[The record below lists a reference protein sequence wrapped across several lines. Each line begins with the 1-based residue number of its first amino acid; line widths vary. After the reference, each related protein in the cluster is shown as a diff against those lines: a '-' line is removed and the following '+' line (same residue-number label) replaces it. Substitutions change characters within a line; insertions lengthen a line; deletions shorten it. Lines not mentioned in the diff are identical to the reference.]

1 MQAAIL
7 TFIAI
12 PVFTLSLFAPTIIND
27 LGYKAST
34 AQLMSAPPFAVGA
47 IFVIIVGIVSDNRKL
62 RGPIII
68 GCVLVGIAGY
78 VVLYAAPPNK
88 PGLSYAGIIIAS
100 IGIFP
105 ALPVTL
111 VWGGGSAGGDI
122 KRGVSIAMT
131 LGLAN
136 LGGVCSSFIYR
147 AKDAPRYHI
156 GHGTVIGS
164 LLLAVIVTCVAMF
177 TYSQLNKQKE
187 IKCREEGIDETQA
200 GLFRDMGDASPLF
213 RYTI

>member
-1 MQAAIL
+1 
-7 TFIAI
+7 
-12 PVFTLSLFAPTIIND
+12 
-27 LGYKAST
+27 
-34 AQLMSAPPFAVGA
+34 MSAPPFAVGA

-111 VWGGGSAGGDI
+111 VWG
-122 KRGVSIAMT
+122 
-131 LGLAN
+131 
-136 LGGVCSSFIYR
+136 
-147 AKDAPRYHI
+147 
-156 GHGTVIGS
+156 
-164 LLLAVIVTCVAMF
+164 
-177 TYSQLNKQKE
+177 
-187 IKCREEGIDETQA
+187 
-200 GLFRDMGDASPLF
+200 
-213 RYTI
+213 